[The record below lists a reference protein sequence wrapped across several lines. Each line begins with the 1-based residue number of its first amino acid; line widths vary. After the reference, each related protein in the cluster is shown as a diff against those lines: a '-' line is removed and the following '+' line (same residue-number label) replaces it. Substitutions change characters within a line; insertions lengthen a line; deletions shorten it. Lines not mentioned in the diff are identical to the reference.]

1 MKIFLIGFMGS
12 GKSSF
17 GRKLANNLGYEFYD
31 MDGLVEEQVGMTIR
45 EYFQEAGEQAFRE
58 KERSA
63 LQTTAF
69 AENSVIATG
78 GGAPCYSDNM
88 DWMNKNGVTA
98 FLSIPPK
105 GLVERLAHG
114 RDKRP
119 LIKDFNDEELLHYI
133 TNKLSERE
141 EYYNRAKFIIN
152 GTSLTPERFLAETG
166 IS

>member
-17 GRKLANNLGYEFYD
+17 GRKLAKSLDYEFYD

-45 EYFQEAGEQAFRE
+45 EYFQEAGEHAFRE
-58 KERSA
+58 KEKSA
-63 LQTTAF
+63 LQTTTF

-88 DWMNKNGVTA
+88 DWMNKNGITA
-98 FLSIPPK
+98 YLSIPPK

-119 LIKDFNDEELLHYI
+119 LIKDFNDEELLNYI

-141 EYYNRAKFIIN
+141 EHYNKAKFTII
-152 GTSLTPERFLAETG
+152 GTDLTAEQFLRETG

>member
-17 GRKLANNLGYEFYD
+17 GRKLAKSLDYPFYD
-31 MDGLVEEQVGMTIR
+31 MDELVEKRVGMSIR
-45 EYFQEAGEQAFRE
+45 EYFKEAGEQAFRE
-58 KERSA
+58 QERSV
-63 LQTTAF
+63 LQDNTF
-69 AENSVIATG
+69 AENSIIATG

-88 DWMNKNGVTA
+88 DWMNKNGMTV

-119 LIKDFNDEELLHYI
+119 LIQNFDDEQLLEYI
-133 TNKLSERE
+133 TDKLVERE
-141 EYYNRAKFIIN
+141 PHYKKAKFTLL
-152 GTSLTPERFLAETG
+152 GQDLTPERFLRETG